1 MVASIA
7 GWEGAVV
14 IGQVVTGARRGINFF
29 CPTLLLVRRAM
40 SKVAVKSDQVSVRQ
54 WAVVAGKVQLDRE
67 ERETGM

>member
-1 MVASIA
+1 
-7 GWEGAVV
+7 
-14 IGQVVTGARRGINFF
+14 
-29 CPTLLLVRRAM
+29 M